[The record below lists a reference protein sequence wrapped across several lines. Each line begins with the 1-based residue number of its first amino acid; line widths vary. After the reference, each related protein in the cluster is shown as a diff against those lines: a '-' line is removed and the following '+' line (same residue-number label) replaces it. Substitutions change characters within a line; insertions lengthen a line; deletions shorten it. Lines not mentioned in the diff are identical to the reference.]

1 MEIRTES
8 RRQSRPLRYLVN
20 LVSVTL
26 TLFAAGFIVP
36 MAFGLE
42 RYVITGTSMT
52 GSYDVGSLVFEDVVP
67 VSDLQVGDVIT
78 YLPPPDS
85 GVTNLVTHRIVS
97 IKGGVFRT
105 KGDAVEKADPWRF
118 RPGGSTQPRVVFS
131 VPKVGHA
138 FIALEDRSVRMA
150 LIGVPAGLVALLSL
164 VQVLGALRRCPGQ
177 PEDTVRV
184 IDPVRAETTP
194 VSVSKPT
201 VSVGG

>member
-8 RRQSRPLRYLVN
+8 RRQSRPVRYLVN
-20 LVSVTL
+20 LVSIML

-36 MAFGLE
+36 MAFGLQ
-42 RYVITGTSMT
+42 RYVITGSSMT
-52 GSYDVGSLVFEDVVP
+52 GTYDVGSVVFEDVVP
-67 VSDLQVGDVIT
+67 INDLRVGDVIT

-85 GVTNLVTHRIVS
+85 GVDHLVTHRIVS

-118 RPGGSTQPRVVFS
+118 RPGGNNQPRVVFS
-131 VPKVGHA
+131 VPRVGYA

-164 VQVLGALRRCPGQ
+164 VQILGALRRRPGQ
-177 PEDTVRV
+177 QEHTVPV
-184 IDPVRAETTP
+184 TDPSPDENSP

>member
-1 MEIRTES
+1 MEIHTES
-8 RRQSRPLRYLVN
+8 RRQSRPVRYLVN
-20 LVSVTL
+20 LVSIAL

-36 MAFGLE
+36 MAFGLQ
-42 RYVITGTSMT
+42 RYVITGSSMT
-52 GSYDVGSLVFEDVVP
+52 GTYDVGSVVFEDVVP
-67 VSDLQVGDVIT
+67 INDLRVGDVIT

-85 GVTNLVTHRIVS
+85 GVNHLVTHRIVS

-118 RPGGSTQPRVVFS
+118 RPGGNNQPRVVFS
-131 VPKVGHA
+131 VPKVGYA
-138 FIALEDRSVRMA
+138 FIALEDRTVRIA

-164 VQVLGALRRCPGQ
+164 VQILGALRRRPGQ
-177 PEDTVRV
+177 RGDTV
-184 IDPVRAETTP
+184 PVSGPTPDENPP